1 MASNFTW
8 TCCKK
13 DESKR
18 KYLEDL
24 LPQEYQYQILEF
36 DLIKDNELFCEA
48 KFEAKLKANVC
59 SPQGLEVFLEK
70 FKDISHTEWNK
81 FKADSTDTKF
91 FQQSG
96 WRKCCHNV
104 QKKVKNP
111 QTGEMKSDKSK
122 GKNTECESKL
132 SFKLFKVD
140 EHEHVEETCHKF
152 SLELKLQYIHNHSVL
167 AAASLQFHGVRQQ
180 TKVKFME
187 LFIQGHSASSAYAE
201 YKRSLKDLN
210 QENFIQVSCDR
221 AVMPDYRWCFNY
233 FWLFKYKSFGKI
245 NSPEAFQ
252 LAIDRVTAFNQKHQD
267 TVCVVKHFGDRG
279 DFIVAYC
286 DYLNRRVHEVEYT
299 LFSFTKTLL
308 HNFEISLL
316 IQRLTFYISGCSCCW
331 GHNHD

>member
-8 TCCKK
+8 SCCKK
-13 DESKR
+13 DVSKR
-18 KYLEDL
+18 RYLEDL
-24 LPQEYQYQILEF
+24 LPQEYQYEVLEF
-36 DLIKDNELFCEA
+36 DLITDNDLFCEA
-48 KFEAKLKANVC
+48 KFDAKFRTNVC
-59 SPQGLEVFLEK
+59 SKEGLDIFLDK

-81 FKADSTDTKF
+81 PKPDSVDTKL
-91 FQQSG
+91 FQKTG
-96 WRKCCHNV
+96 VRKCIHNV
-104 QKKVKNP
+104 QKHINP
-111 QTGEMKSDKSK
+111 NTGEVHPDRSK
-122 GKNTECESKL
+122 GKNTDCKSKL
-132 SFKLFKVD
+132 SFKLGKVQQH
-140 EHEHVEETCHKF
+140 EHEAESCQKF
-152 SLELKLQYIHNHSVL
+152 SLELTLQYVHNHSVL

-180 TKVKFME
+180 TKENFLN

-201 YKRSLKDLN
+201 YKRTLKD
-210 QENFIQVSCDR
+210 QHQGNFIQVSCDR

-233 FWLFKYKSFGKI
+233 FWLFKYKRFGKI

>member
-48 KFEAKLKANVC
+48 KFEAKLKTNVC

-104 QKKVKNP
+104 QKKVKIP

-122 GKNTECESKL
+122 GKRLIDIGYWKWKILCFWL
-132 SFKLFKVD
+132 S
-140 EHEHVEETCHKF
+140 T
-152 SLELKLQYIHNHSVL
+152 
-167 AAASLQFHGVRQQ
+167 
-180 TKVKFME
+180 VK
-187 LFIQGHSASSAYAE
+187 IQGKRDHSDS
-201 YKRSLKDLN
+201 R
-210 QENFIQVSCDR
+210 
-221 AVMPDYRWCFNY
+221 
-233 FWLFKYKSFGKI
+233 
-245 NSPEAFQ
+245 
-252 LAIDRVTAFNQKHQD
+252 
-267 TVCVVKHFGDRG
+267 
-279 DFIVAYC
+279 
-286 DYLNRRVHEVEYT
+286 
-299 LFSFTKTLL
+299 
-308 HNFEISLL
+308 
-316 IQRLTFYISGCSCCW
+316 SGCGDMQGGRNIYCCLSVKSRCLLQPLYE
-331 GHNHD
+331 DRIL